1 MRLIIVSVFLLL
13 ITAPVAGQNITG
25 TWKRISSTLEYQDGK
40 KEDLHKAVLAGF
52 PCARDMQFIFKADG
66 THYSQSSKGCETINA
81 MSKATWK
88 QTGNTLTLVS
98 VKETEAN
105 PGGTRYTLTFSGNT
119 VTLTHIYTEAENKG
133 VGIKV
138 KKLVLV
144 YQRI

>member
-1 MRLIIVSVFLLL
+1 MRLIIVSISLLL
-13 ITAPVAGQNITG
+13 IMAPASGQSITG

-40 KEDLHKAVLAGF
+40 KEDLHKAILAGF
-52 PCARDMQFIFKADG
+52 PCTRDMQFIFKADG

-81 MSKATWK
+81 MNKATWK

-98 VKETEAN
+98 VKETKAN

-119 VTLTHIYTEAENKG
+119 VTLTHVYTSQENEG
-133 VGIKV
+133 VSIKV
-138 KKLVLV
+138 KKIMLV

>member
-1 MRLIIVSVFLLL
+1 MKKWILIVLLL
-13 ITAPVAGQNITG
+13 SAVTKVPAQSIAGN
-25 TWKRISSTLEYQDGK
+25 WKRMGCTLEYQDGK

-52 PCARDMQFIFKADG
+52 PCAADMQFIFKADG

-88 QTGNTLTLVS
+88 QTGNILTLVS
-98 VKETEAN
+98 VKEVKAN

-119 VTLTHIYTEAENKG
+119 VTLTHVYTSEENEG
-133 VGIKV
+133 VSIKV
-138 KKLVLV
+138 KKIVLV